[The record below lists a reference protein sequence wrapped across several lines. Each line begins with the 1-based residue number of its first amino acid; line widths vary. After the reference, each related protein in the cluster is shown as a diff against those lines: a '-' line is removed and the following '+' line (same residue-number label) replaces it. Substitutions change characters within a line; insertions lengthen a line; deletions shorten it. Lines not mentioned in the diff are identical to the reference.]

1 MEDMDTNKQYI
12 LWLEERSEKLRQLE
26 NIILNLQYSSNDK
39 PKEDRLNHDEL
50 KMEVFKLWYFVTYGK
65 KYNL

>member
-1 MEDMDTNKQYI
+1 MEDMNTNKEYI

-26 NIILNLQYSSNDK
+26 SIILNLQYSANDK

-65 KYNL
+65 KYDL